1 MTEQIQ
7 GLNPK
12 GQTDGTVRS
21 TLYFCSY
28 VMFGAI
34 AEFELQK
41 EKSKDEKL

>member
-1 MTEQIQ
+1 MAEQKS

-12 GQTDGTVRS
+12 SKSDEVLKS

-34 AEFELQK
+34 AEFEL
-41 EKSKDEKL
+41 